1 VELEG
6 ASVAANRVR
15 GRLGDGGPLL
25 TLTTGN
31 GDVRL
36 YEFGL

>member
-1 VELEG
+1 VELDG
-6 ASVAANRVR
+6 ASVSERQAR

-25 TLTTGN
+25 TLTSAN

-36 YEFGL
+36 YELES